1 MKQETVIDGRKKNG
15 GARPGAGPK
24 KKPAKEIKIPVTF
37 YVKKFKLN
45 QAKKIIK
52 PIIND
57 LNK

>member
-24 KKPAKEIKIPVTF
+24 KKPKKEIKIPVTF
-37 YVKKFKLN
+37 YVKTIKL
-45 QAKKIIK
+45 KKARKLIK
-52 PIIND
+52 PIIDD